1 MGWPRFLPAVCQN
14 MIKLLSLVLIGLS
27 VAGESFAASPPNPSL
42 ESLIGEIRV
51 EVRPDQA
58 MDFVRHIYSTDRWF
72 TFPKFAE
79 TTEYLQSAMRRIGL
93 QQVERLGAPADG
105 TSQFGYWTEPLAWDV
120 KSARLEIVDPVV
132 PPAERL
138 LADYQKVP
146 CSLCMWSGPTPPEG
160 ITADVVELK
169 ETKPELIAKMD
180 LRGKLVLTAYVPS
193 DVKWALAKAGALGAI
208 NTYTENPGLLDGR
221 QWINAWG
228 DNGWAFTQGSAPLL
242 CFSLSPREAAL
253 VRRLLA
259 EHGSLRVNAVV
270 NSRYYDGI
278 YPYVTGVIP
287 GAGPEEVLTL
297 GHNAEQGAEDNA
309 TGVSAMLEAV
319 ATLNRLIKSGQL
331 PRPKRSI
338 RVLAMPEMYGSM
350 QYIATHLDRMRRTA
364 GAMTVDTPA
373 GPYDLAGT
381 EYTFSVDPLVAS
393 SYADA
398 LILKI
403 AADYFP
409 SIRFGFH
416 DYYLGMKSRPW
427 HEHRYMQWSDSYLS
441 DPLIGVPDVA
451 ISSDSGIETHHN
463 SEDTPNRI
471 DPPSLRDISVV
482 DAAFLYYLA
491 NAGEPEA
498 MWLAQLSET
507 RGDTMI
513 LRSAAPYFD
522 SIAAANSALELAQI
536 WSQAVEKISFIM
548 GREVQAVD
556 SVQRLVPQPRRAA
569 LLNSLTPLTRSLRQ
583 FGEDQ
588 RARVRDAVELRSQ
601 LIGVAAP
608 PGPIETR
615 EAEQDV
621 ASTIVVRRKRLG
633 TIPLDEIRPD
643 RREGF
648 PSGDWDLN
656 LITALYWC
664 DGHRPLS
671 EVVHLTEMERGPAN
685 FDFVG
690 YFRFLRKHGYVEF
703 VKGN

>member
-1 MGWPRFLPAVCQN
+1 

-27 VAGESFAASPPNPSL
+27 VVGESFAASPPNPSL
-42 ESLIGEIRV
+42 ESLIDEIRV

-58 MDFVRHIYSTDRWF
+58 MGFVRHIYSTDRWF

-93 QQVERLGAPADG
+93 QRIERLGAPADG

-120 KSARLEIVDPVV
+120 ENARLEIIDPVV
-132 PPAERL
+132 PPAERV

-146 CSLCMWSGPTPPEG
+146 CSLCMWSGPTPPGG
-160 ITADVVELK
+160 ITANVVELK
-169 ETKPELIAKMD
+169 ETNPELIARMD

-193 DVKWALAKAGALGAI
+193 DIKWAIAKAGALGAI
-208 NTYTENPGLLDGR
+208 NTYTENPSLLDGR

-228 DNGWAFTQGSAPLL
+228 DNGWAFTKVSAPLL
-242 CFSLSPREAAL
+242 CFSLSPREAVL

-259 EHGSLRVNAVV
+259 EHGSLRVNAIV

-278 YPYVTGVIP
+278 YPYVTAVIP
-287 GAGPEEVLTL
+287 GIGAEEVLTL

-309 TGVSAMLEAV
+309 TGVSAMLEAA
-319 ATLNRLIKSGQL
+319 ATLNRLIKSGRL

-350 QYIATHLDRMRRTA
+350 QYIATHPERMQDTIA
-364 GAMTVDTPA
+364 AMTVDTPA
-373 GPYDLAGT
+373 GPYDRAGT
-381 EYTFSVDPLVAS
+381 EYTFSVDPLVDS

-471 DPPSLRDISVV
+471 DPRSLRDISVV

-498 MWLAQLSET
+498 VWLAQLSET
-507 RGDTMI
+507 RGDEMI
-513 LRSAAPYFD
+513 LESVEPYLDSISAA
-522 SIAAANSALELAQI
+522 SSTLALAEI
-536 WSQAVEKISFIM
+536 WSQADQKIDFM
-548 GREVQAVD
+548 VGREVHSID
-556 SVQRLVPQPRRAA
+556 SVERLVPESARAA
-569 LLNSLTPLTRSLRQ
+569 LPKSLAPLDESLRRL
-583 FGEDQ
+583 GRDQ
-588 RARVRDAVELRSQ
+588 KARVQDAVCERARLLGIS
-601 LIGVAAP
+601 P
-608 PGPIETR
+608 PDRAIEVQPPNER
-615 EAEQDV
+615 A
-621 ASTIVVRRKRLG
+621 ASTFVVKRKRLG

-643 RREGF
+643 RREGY
-648 PSGDWDLN
+648 PSGAWDLVA
-656 LITALYWC
+656 ITALYWC

-671 EVVHLTEMERGPAN
+671 EVARLTELERGPVK

-690 YFRFLRKHGYVEF
+690 YFRFLKEHGYVDF
-703 VKGN
+703 VKRK